1 MAVRKPLVL
10 INGEKQ
16 ELPIS
21 DTIPISIVNDTTP
34 ELGGEL
40 DAGEHSIGFTEK
52 VNTSSNG
59 AVTIDWKT
67 SNKQTITLTE
77 NTTFTFVNPSN
88 PCNLLLRILQDDTG
102 GWAVTMPTLKTPA
115 GVPISFSTAANAED
129 ILMLYFDGV
138 NYIATILNDIK

>member
-1 MAVRKPLVL
+1 MAERKPLVL

-52 VNTSSNG
+52 ANASSAG

-67 SNKQTITLTE
+67 SNKQRITLTE
-77 NTTFTFVNPSN
+77 NTTFTFINPSN
-88 PCNLLLRILQDDTG
+88 PCNLILRIIQDTTG
-102 GWAVTMPTLKTPA
+102 GWTVTMPTLKTS
-115 GVPISFSTAANAED
+115 GGIGLTFSTTAGAED
-129 ILMLYFDGV
+129 VLMLYFDGA
-138 NYIATILNDIK
+138 NYIASLLQDVK